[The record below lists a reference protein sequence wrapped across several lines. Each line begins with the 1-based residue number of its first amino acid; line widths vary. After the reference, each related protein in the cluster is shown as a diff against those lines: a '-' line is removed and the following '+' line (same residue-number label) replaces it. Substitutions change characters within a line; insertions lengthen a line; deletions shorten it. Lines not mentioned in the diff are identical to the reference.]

1 MADRDEAT
9 KRAQEKAFECILSLE
24 EDFAKARILLTA
36 LFSSFSFGFWS
47 EIIAIRSERDKLAMG
62 AYFATEK
69 LEGVMK
75 ESECKREEMNGVLAR
90 NIESS
95 QLIIDNQ
102 RKLSENSESLPA
114 AEEISRKLSMEA
126 TLDTVQSTKEV
137 CEEARAAKRRKQE
150 EHIKQLEREGL
161 KLKRI
166 ARRKEECAEY
176 YFGPQSNFEQCCN
189 ALKAVS
195 VEEKSPRLLSLS
207 FPWSTFLRLPFFWCC
222 FCEALDMDSGGIA
235 LFEIMRW
242 SANLFLA
249 VEEIE
254 KLRGEV
260 ECSKSHMLQLESAL
274 NMAES
279 TWGSLNGERTST
291 SASILTEDE
300 IKSLQFQGFDD
311 IKLLMSRWISKNP
324 PPANILG
331 ICNPIYLPP
340 PQSGYNLFRP
350 YSYSSPQQDAIQLNS
365 GSKSV
370 AELAPLFLF
379 LLQNQGRLKR
389 IRTVNLVNLP
399 AGFAYYAN
407 ILVAKALTVSP
418 DISLVGNMHL
428 RRRKTLKQKLEKCE
442 VEIEKT
448 RKTDELNLDTFQH
461 FHKLA
466 KIHEKYQEAVDALR
480 HEQLGRK
487 EAEMILQR
495 VVSIRI
501 YYY

>member
-1 MADRDEAT
+1 
-9 KRAQEKAFECILSLE
+9 
-24 EDFAKARILLTA
+24 RILLTA

-62 AYFATEK
+62 AYFATGK

-102 RKLSENSESLPA
+102 RKLSENSESLHA

-195 VEEKSPRLLSLS
+195 VEESKASVAEVL

-235 LFEIMRW
+235 LFEIMR
-242 SANLFLA
+242 SMSVQLRTAK
-249 VEEIE
+249 EEIE
-254 KLRGEV
+254 KLRGEI

-279 TWGSLNGERTST
+279 TRGSLNGERTST

-300 IKSLQFQGFDD
+300 IKSLQFQAGFDD

-350 YSYSSPQQDAIQLNS
+350 YSYSSPQQDAI
-365 GSKSV
+365 
-370 AELAPLFLF
+370 
-379 LLQNQGRLKR
+379 
-389 IRTVNLVNLP
+389 
-399 AGFAYYAN
+399 
-407 ILVAKALTVSP
+407 
-418 DISLVGNMHL
+418 
-428 RRRKTLKQKLEKCE
+428 
-442 VEIEKT
+442 
-448 RKTDELNLDTFQH
+448 
-461 FHKLA
+461 
-466 KIHEKYQEAVDALR
+466 
-480 HEQLGRK
+480 
-487 EAEMILQR
+487 
-495 VVSIRI
+495 
-501 YYY
+501 